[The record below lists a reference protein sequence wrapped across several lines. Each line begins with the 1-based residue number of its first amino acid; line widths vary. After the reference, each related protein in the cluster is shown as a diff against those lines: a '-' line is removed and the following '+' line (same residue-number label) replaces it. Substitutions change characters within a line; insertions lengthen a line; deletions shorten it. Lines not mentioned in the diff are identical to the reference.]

1 MTVLITTDPIDPRGS
16 YDLLAK
22 TTAGS
27 VLFHYAVVKEQE
39 RDDVTTC
46 HVDYSISGNA
56 KEELRMIAEELAESW
71 SIEDV
76 LLIRR
81 IGRLGVGEIIS
92 LVAAS
97 SPSSEDAFAACKF
110 GIGRLKKM
118 RSVVKNEVC
127 G

>member
-1 MTVLITTDPIDPRGS
+1 MIAS
-16 YDLLAK
+16 K
-22 TTAGS
+22 SAGS
-27 VLFHYAVVKEQE
+27 VLIHYAVVKAQAGKEG
-39 RDDVTTC
+39 VTC
-46 HVDYSISGNA
+46 HIEYAVAGDA
-56 KEELRMIAEELAESW
+56 EEELQTIAGVIADTWDIEEL
-71 SIEDV
+71 

-97 SPSSEDAFAACKF
+97 SPSSEDVFAACKY

-118 RSVVKNEVC
+118 RSIIKTEVC